1 MIWTKTWTKM
11 LKGKEQKN
19 FWKRGHIRWQLEFS
33 RLSILHYRQSNSGFN
48 LCNVIFFVK
57 HIFNLAGEGCGV
69 LKQTNQKSGAFYSF
83 AFYPKPKQ
91 FYCFYSA
98 QVQRTKTCTTNFPNL
113 VACHQKNCHWYKTKF
128 HNYLQSTYE
137 TSIQTLLC

>member
-1 MIWTKTWTKM
+1 MIWTKTWKKCWKVKNRWTFE
-11 LKGKEQKN
+11 KEAKSVDSFN
-19 FWKRGHIRWQLEFS
+19 FPDCQLVQ
-33 RLSILHYRQSNSGFN
+33 YRHSNSGFN
-48 LCNVIFFVK
+48 LCKVIFFVK
-57 HIFNLAGEGCGV
+57 NLFNLAGEGCGV
-69 LKQTNQKSGAFYSF
+69 LKQMSQKSRAFYSF

-137 TSIQTLLC
+137 TWIQTVLC